1 MGVIDAAIRIIFRME
16 EDAAEKRS
24 DLPSRALSHSASGC
38 HPVKT
43 TMRLSE
49 SPSKKASLCD
59 TF

>member
-1 MGVIDAAIRIIFRME
+1 ME